1 MGSDFPSSVQQGLKP
16 RQWAEFLTAV
26 YCAAL
31 GRAGALDLLE
41 SPCPGP
47 IPHPL
52 EEAVAWGRGC
62 LSPGSGFMKNWW
74 KDSRWLW
81 QLASVI

>member
-41 SPCPGP
+41 ALARVPSP
-47 IPHPL
+47 IPWKKL
-52 EEAVAWGRGC
+52 W
-62 LSPGSGFMKNWW
+62 PGAE
-74 KDSRWLW
+74 D
-81 QLASVI
+81 A